1 MNRSNL
7 ILIGMPASGKSTVGV
22 ILAKELKYRFLD
34 TDLLIQEQT
43 DQTLTE
49 LISARGMDGFLA
61 LEEKVLLGVNPR
73 RRTVIATGGSAV
85 YGQQA
90 MAHLK
95 ALGTIVYLRHR
106 FEVIDSRLTN
116 ITTRGVV
123 MSPGSTLY
131 DLYLERT
138 PLYERWADVTID
150 ADGLTT
156 EQTVQV
162 IARRIAFLS
171 QPSN

>member
-1 MNRSNL
+1 MKKSNL

-34 TDLLIQEQT
+34 TDLLIQEET
-43 DQTLTE
+43 DHTLTE
-49 LISARGMDGFLA
+49 LIAQRGMDGFLA
-61 LEEKVLLGVNPR
+61 LEEDALLRVNAR
-73 RRTVIATGGSAV
+73 HSVIATGGSAV
-85 YGQQA
+85 YGERA
-90 MAHLK
+90 MAHLREI
-95 ALGTIVYLRHR
+95 GTIVYLAHR

-123 MSPGSTLY
+123 MAPGKTLL
-131 DLYLERT
+131 DLYHERV
-138 PLYERWADVTID
+138 PLYERWADVTIE

-162 IARRIAFLS
+162 IARRLGKD
-171 QPSN
+171 

>member
-1 MNRSNL
+1 MKGRNL
-7 ILIGMPASGKSTVGV
+7 VLIGMPASGKSTVGV

-43 DQTLTE
+43 DHTLTE
-49 LISARGMDGFLA
+49 LIAAHGMKGFLA
-61 LEEKVLLGVNPR
+61 LEEEALCGVQA

-85 YGQQA
+85 YGERA
-90 MAHLK
+90 MAHLREI
-95 ALGTIVYLRHR
+95 GTIVYLRHR

-123 MSPGSTLY
+123 MAPGHMLY
-131 DLYLERT
+131 DLFLERT

-162 IARRIAFLS
+162 IIRALQGR
-171 QPSN
+171 

>member
-1 MNRSNL
+1 MNGRNL
-7 ILIGMPASGKSTVGV
+7 VLIGMPASGKSTVGV

-43 DQTLTE
+43 DHTLTE
-49 LISARGMDGFLA
+49 LIARRGMDGFLK
-61 LEEKVLLGVNPR
+61 LEEEALCGVEA

-85 YGQQA
+85 YGERA
-90 MAHLK
+90 MAHLREI
-95 ALGTIVYLRHR
+95 GTIVYLRHR

-123 MSPGSTLY
+123 MAPGHTLH
-131 DLYLERT
+131 DLFLERT

-162 IARRIAFLS
+162 IIRTL
-171 QPSN
+171 QNH

>member
-1 MNRSNL
+1 MEHNNL

-34 TDLLIQEQT
+34 TDLVLQEQT

-49 LISARGMDGFLA
+49 LIAQRGMEGFLA
-61 LEEKVLLGVNPR
+61 LENETIAAVEAR
-73 RRTVIATGGSAV
+73 RSVIATGGSAV
-85 YGQQA
+85 YGEEA

-95 ALGTIVYLRHR
+95 RLGTVIYLKHR
-106 FEVIDSRLTN
+106 YEVIDSRLTN

-123 MSPGSTLY
+123 MAPGKTLY
-131 DLYLERT
+131 DLFLERT
-138 PLYERWADVTID
+138 PLYERWADVTIE

-162 IARRIAFLS
+162 IARRLGK
-171 QPSN
+171 